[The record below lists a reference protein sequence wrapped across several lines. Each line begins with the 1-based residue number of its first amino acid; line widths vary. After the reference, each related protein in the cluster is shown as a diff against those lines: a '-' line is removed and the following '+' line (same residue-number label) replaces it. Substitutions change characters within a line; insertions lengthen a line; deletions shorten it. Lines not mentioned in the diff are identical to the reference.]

1 MTELE
6 ETVKATAPCDY
17 CGGYEYTF
25 KSEHP
30 LIRQI
35 NEPRAA
41 DHLHEDCLD
50 RPWLDVKICVRCLK
64 KLVDTIL
71 GEPKRNREG

>member
-1 MTELE
+1 MSELE
-6 ETVKATAPCDY
+6 ETEKATALCDY

-30 LIRQI
+30 LIRQK

-41 DHLHEDCLD
+41 VHLHEDCLEQ
-50 RPWLDVKICVRCLK
+50 PSLDVKICVRCLK
-64 KLVDTIL
+64 KLFNTVL
-71 GEPKRNREG
+71 GELKRGEG